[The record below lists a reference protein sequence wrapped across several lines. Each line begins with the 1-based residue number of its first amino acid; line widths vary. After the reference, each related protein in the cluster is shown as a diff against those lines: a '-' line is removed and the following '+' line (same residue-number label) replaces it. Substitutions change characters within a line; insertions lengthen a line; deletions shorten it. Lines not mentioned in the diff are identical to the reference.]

1 MHEPALFTW
10 RHVEA
15 DLLRCAVRW
24 SLRYPLRS
32 RDVEERLRARGLLVA
47 QTTVLRWGQ
56 RAAPE
61 LDRRCRPQLNATHAS
76 HRVDDTDIK
85 IKKPWHYRYRA
96 VDARGATLDCML
108 SATRDADAAERCFR
122 QVLQASHP
130 LTPRVI
136 TVEKNAAAPPAFD
149 VHQPDGPLPEP
160 CLLRPC
166 Q

>member
-1 MHEPALFTW
+1 MSLRSSHGATLKPTSSAARCGGPCAIPCALVMWKNACGHEAS
-10 RHVEA
+10 
-15 DLLRCAVRW
+15 W
-24 SLRYPLRS
+24 SLRRPSCAGANALHQS
-32 RDVEERLRARGLLVA
+32 WTGGV
-47 QTTVLRWGQ
+47 
-56 RAAPE
+56 
-61 LDRRCRPQLNATHAS
+61 DR
-76 HRVDDTDIK
+76 
-85 IKKPWHYRYRA
+85 
-96 VDARGATLDCML
+96 